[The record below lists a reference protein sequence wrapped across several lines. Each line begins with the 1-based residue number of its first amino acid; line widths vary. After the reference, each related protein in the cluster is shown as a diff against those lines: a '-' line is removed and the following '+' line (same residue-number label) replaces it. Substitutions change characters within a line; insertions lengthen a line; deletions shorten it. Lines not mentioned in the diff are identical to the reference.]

1 MNTKEKFLSQFAF
14 SRAMN
19 GYIGIERERFL
30 KNAEGLY
37 MPHAEKF
44 LSEIKDPHW
53 THELSACQVE
63 DRTDPQSNL
72 LELKY
77 DLIHNTNNGVYA
89 AEKNSAK
96 IITEEVAARDMPLDV
111 FPLER
116 YKNIVRNITEDRLRA
131 ACRVAGTHIH
141 IGVGSVDEAI
151 RVHNVC
157 AAHTSELI
165 HIGDHSS
172 GARIA
177 LYKEMA
183 GQWKSPQYENAEHF
197 FETATVENF
206 SDDPKHCYH
215 LVRISIHGTVEC
227 RMFGVTPHEDEII
240 YWVEFLKQITGGV
253 R

>member
-1 MNTKEKFLSQFAF
+1 MKTREKFLSQFAF
-14 SRAMN
+14 SQAMN
-19 GYIGIERERFL
+19 GYVGIERERFL
-30 KNAEGLY
+30 KNADGLY
-37 MPHAEKF
+37 LPHAEKF
-44 LSEIKDPHW
+44 LFEVKDSHW

-63 DRTDPQSNL
+63 DRTDPRNNL

-77 DLIHNTNNGVYA
+77 DLIRNTNNGVCA
-89 AEKNSAK
+89 AEKSNAE
-96 IITEEVAARDMPLDV
+96 IITEEVAASDMPLNV

-141 IGVGSVDEAI
+141 MGVGSIDEAI
-151 RVHNVC
+151 RINNVC

-165 HIGDHSS
+165 RMGDHSS

-183 GQWKSPQYENAEHF
+183 GQWESPQYENTDHF
-197 FETATVENF
+197 FETARAENF

-227 RMFGVTPHEDEII
+227 RMFGVTPYEDEII
-240 YWVEFLKQITGGV
+240 YWVEFLKHITGGV
-253 R
+253 